1 MRSFTMKTKL
11 FGGFA
16 FLLIVILVISAFG
29 IRYLA
34 EMNSRLNGIADIS
47 CEKIKLAARINQGVL
62 AVSRAE
68 KNIILA
74 ATREEMDRYARFA
87 EEVRKDMQE
96 RREKLREL
104 ADKEGGDQLDA
115 FAKTWDEYL
124 KVHRELRS
132 VARHNSNVR
141 ARTLSQGE
149 AREAHEKAAETLQQI
164 AEMNDA
170 ALEQTAEL
178 KELRANAEKVRLT
191 ARISRNLVEIH
202 RGEKNIILARTQEE
216 MDQYARGIKEVR
228 TDMDQRITR
237 LESLLISENQ
247 PLLRRFQRELDT
259 YFHLHE
265 QVRKLSSENANT
277 RAFALSKGKAREL
290 SDKALE
296 QMAAIVEKNE
306 RDLQHDKLASD
317 KNYSEIRIILIL
329 LVLSGLIFGMGVAL
343 WIVPGFN
350 RSLNQALLIANAMA
364 RGDTTKDV
372 EVFKKD
378 EVGMLLIAMQRMT
391 VTLREL
397 GAVAERISEGDLGT
411 KVDVKGK
418 NDLVAKSVNRM
429 VDRFAEFARQ
439 ADVIAAGDYSA
450 DIAPRSEN
458 DMLGIAMGRMTLTLR
473 EVGAV
478 AERISEGDL
487 GTKVDVKGKNDL
499 VAKSVNQMVD
509 NFAEFARQA
518 DAIAMGDYSANIAPR
533 SENDVLGSAMR
544 RMTQTL
550 REVGAVAES
559 VSKLDLSKKVEVKG
573 DNDLVAK
580 AINRMVDNFA
590 EFVRQNEREDWLKTG
605 QNQLNDQMRGDP
617 DEKKLADNVITFL
630 AGYLN
635 AQIGTLYLAEEE
647 SDTLRLAGSYAFAR
661 RKELGDRIKI
671 GEGLAGQAAYEK
683 KMISVTGIPEDYT
696 RIRSATGD
704 AMPNNIVI
712 APFLL
717 EGQLIGVIELGAFHE
732 FSDRETDLLN
742 NVMESV
748 ALSFNSVRNRMR
760 TNELLGETQR
770 QAEEVESQ
778 AEELK
783 AANEELEQQS
793 REMESLN
800 EELEEKAEALEVQK
814 EDIEQKNREVE
825 EKAEEL
831 AIASKYKSEFLAN
844 MSHELRTP
852 LNSLLLL
859 SAGLSRNR
867 ERNLTPEQVESVTII
882 HNGGKELL
890 QLIDEILDLSKI
902 EAGMMETDFRSV
914 PVREIAGRM
923 GQKFGH
929 MAEAKG
935 LELKISTDQDLPD
948 SIVTDRNRLDQI
960 LTNLL
965 SNAIKFTSKGSV
977 TVDFSQPGSEDA
989 GKFLRSGLKPEETV
1003 AIAVTDTGIGI
1014 PPGKKQVI
1022 FEAFQQAEGGTA
1034 RKYGGTG
1041 LGLSISREL
1050 ATLLG
1055 GEIRVR
1061 SIVGEGSAFTL
1072 LLPVAAKPP
1081 SQAEERKRRERPAP
1095 MPEMRASEISEADT
1109 SAKSIQDDREN
1120 LGENDTVL
1128 LIIEDDLKFA
1138 EILLNQCRDRGFKC
1152 LATPNGSDGLE
1163 LAVRHLPSGI
1173 ILDLHL
1179 PDMDGRSVLTAL
1191 KENTATRHIPVH
1203 IISAD
1208 ERNPDALRQGA
1219 VGFLT
1224 KPVSQ
1229 EQLDGIFLRFREFA
1243 DKDVKDLLVVEDDEP
1258 TRKAVTELIGNS
1270 DVRITGVASGQ
1281 EAFKLFQS
1289 ASFDCM
1295 ILDLKLPDMSG
1306 FELLDRLR
1314 QEKEIR
1320 IPPVI
1325 VHTGRELTEEEHHY
1339 LLEYTESVVIK
1350 GVRSQERLLDET
1362 ALFLHRIVGNLSAER
1377 QKMIRQLYDP
1387 EYLFKDKKVLA
1398 VDDDIRNLFA
1408 LTRLLQEQGMEVLRA
1423 EDGQKAL
1430 KLLETES
1437 DVSLVLTDIMM
1448 PGMDGY
1454 ELIRRIRKQKQFR
1467 ELPVIALT
1475 AKAMKEDRAKCI
1487 AAGASD
1493 YIAKPVDEQRLFS
1506 MMRVWLYQ

>member
-11 FGGFA
+11 FGGFG
-16 FLLIVILVISAFG
+16 FLLIIIVVISLLG
-29 IRYLA
+29 MKYLA
-34 EMNSRLNGIADIS
+34 EMNNRLNGIADIS
-47 CEKIKLAARINQGVL
+47 CEKIKLAERISQGVL
-62 AVSRAE
+62 AVSRAK

-74 ATREEMDRYARFA
+74 ATREERDQYAQFA
-87 EEVRKDMQE
+87 EEVRTDMQE
-96 RREKLREL
+96 WREKLWEL
-104 ADKEGGDQLDA
+104 ADKEDRDQIDA
-115 FAKTWDEYL
+115 FAKIWDEYL
-124 KVHRELRS
+124 
-132 VARHNSNVR
+132 
-141 ARTLSQGE
+141 Q
-149 AREAHEKAAETLQQI
+149 
-164 AEMNDA
+164 
-170 ALEQTAEL
+170 
-178 KELRANAEKVRLT
+178 
-191 ARISRNLVEIH
+191 
-202 RGEKNIILARTQEE
+202 
-216 MDQYARGIKEVR
+216 
-228 TDMDQRITR
+228 
-237 LESLLISENQ
+237 
-247 PLLRRFQRELDT
+247 
-259 YFHLHE
+259 LHE
-265 QVRKLSSENANT
+265 QVIKLSRENANT
-277 RAFALSKGKAREL
+277 RAFALSKGKAREH

-306 RDLQHDKLASD
+306 IDLQQEKLASD
-317 KNYSEIRIILIL
+317 KNYSEIQMILIT
-329 LVLSGLIFGMGVAL
+329 LVLFSIIIGMGVAL
-343 WIVPGFN
+343 WIVLGFN
-350 RSLNQALLIANAMA
+350 RSLNQAMWIANAIA
-364 RGDTTKDV
+364 RGDITSDI
-372 EVFKKD
+372 EVFDKD
-378 EVGMLLIAMQRMT
+378 EIGMLLIAMQGMT
-391 VTLREL
+391 RTLREV
-397 GAVAERISEGDLGT
+397 GTVAERISDGDLSI
-411 KVDVKGK
+411 KIDVKGE

-429 VDRFAEFARQ
+429 VDNFAEFARQ

-458 DMLGIAMGRMTLTLR
+458 DVLGIAMGRMTR
-473 EVGAV
+473 
-478 AERISEGDL
+478 
-487 GTKVDVKGKNDL
+487 
-499 VAKSVNQMVD
+499 
-509 NFAEFARQA
+509 
-518 DAIAMGDYSANIAPR
+518 
-533 SENDVLGSAMR
+533 
-544 RMTQTL
+544 TL

-573 DNDLVAK
+573 DKDLVAK

-605 QNQLNDQMRGDP
+605 QNQLNEQMRGDP

-630 AGYLN
+630 ASYLN

-647 SDTLRLAGSYAFAR
+647 SDTLLRLAGSYAFTR

-683 KMISVTGIPEDYT
+683 KMISVTGIPENYT

-712 APFLL
+712 TPFLL
-717 EGQLIGVIELGAFHE
+717 EEQLIGVIELGAFHE
-732 FSDRETDLLN
+732 FSDREADLLN

-748 ALSFNSVRNRMR
+748 ALSFNSVRNRMK
-760 TNELLGETQR
+760 TNELLEETQA

-783 AANEELEQQS
+783 TANEELEQQS
-793 REMESLN
+793 RDMEALN
-800 EELEEKAEALEVQK
+800 EELQEKAETLEVQK

-902 EAGMMETDFRSV
+902 EAGMMETDFRAV
-914 PVREIAGRM
+914 PVREIAGRTEK
-923 GQKFGH
+923 KFGH

-948 SIVTDRNRLDQI
+948 SIVTDRNRLEQI

-977 TVDFSQPGSEDA
+977 TVDFSRPGPGDA

-1014 PPGKKQVI
+1014 PPEKKQVI

-1061 SIVGEGSAFTL
+1061 SVVGEGSAFTL

-1081 SQAEERKRRERPAP
+1081 SQTEERKRQESLTP

-1109 SAKSIQDDREN
+1109 SAYSIQDDREN

-1208 ERNPDALRQGA
+1208 EKSPDALRQGA

-1229 EQLDGIFLRFREFA
+1229 EQLDGIFLRFREFS
-1243 DKDVKDLLVVEDDEP
+1243 DKDVRELLVVEDDEP
-1258 TRKAVTELIGNS
+1258 TRKAVTDLIGNG
-1270 DVRITGVASGQ
+1270 DVRITGAASGQ
-1281 EAFKLFQS
+1281 EAFELFQS

-1295 ILDLKLPDMSG
+1295 ILDLNLPDMSG

-1339 LLEYTESVVIK
+1339 LLEYAESVVIK

-1408 LTRLLQEQGMEVLRA
+1408 LTRLLQEQGVEVLRA

-1454 ELIRRIRKQKQFR
+1454 ELIRRIRKQKQFE
-1467 ELPVIALT
+1467 ELPIIALT